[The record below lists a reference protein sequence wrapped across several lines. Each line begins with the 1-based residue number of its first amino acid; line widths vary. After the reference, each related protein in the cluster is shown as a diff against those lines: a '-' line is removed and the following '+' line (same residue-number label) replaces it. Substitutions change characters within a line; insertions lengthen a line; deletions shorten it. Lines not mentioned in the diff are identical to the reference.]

1 MATCRGCGKVFSVLK
16 MTDGLCKNCMSP
28 EVLLYAEAQKERQQR
43 EEAEQ
48 KIKAEALRL
57 NKPKLL
63 ASILVTTEMSVDLSV
78 TERIG
83 IISSQC
89 VYGMNIVKDI
99 FGMFRDVFGGR
110 VVSIE
115 NGLKEAHQQVIEDL
129 KERAYLIGADAVIGI
144 KIEHTY
150 NNASGGSILSVFAT
164 GTAVKIKDATIQCY
178 ECGKPVL
185 KTASSCSSCG
195 APTGF

>member
-1 MATCRGCGKVFSVLK
+1 MGMCKMCGKVFSVID
-16 MTDGLCKNCMSP
+16 MVDGICKNCISP
-28 EVLLYAEAQKERQQR
+28 ELLLYTEAQKERQQR
-43 EEAEQ
+43 EDAEQ
-48 KIKAEALRL
+48 KIKVEALRL

-63 ASILVTTEMSVDLSV
+63 ASILVTTEMLVDLSI

-110 VVSIE
+110 VASIE

-129 KERAYLIGADAVIGI
+129 KERAYLVGADAVIGI

-164 GTAVKIKDATIQCY
+164 GTAVKIKDATTQCY

-185 KTASSCSSCG
+185 KTASTCSSCG
-195 APTGF
+195 LATGF

>member
-1 MATCRGCGKVFSVLK
+1 MGMCKMCGKVFSVID
-16 MTDGLCKNCMSP
+16 MVDGVCKNCVSP
-28 EVLLYAEAQKERQQR
+28 ETLLYAEAQKERQQR

-48 KIKAEALRL
+48 KVKLEALRL

-63 ASILVTTEMSVDLSV
+63 ASIFVTTETSVDLPI

-83 IISSQC
+83 LISSQC
-89 VYGMNIVKDI
+89 VYGMNIVKDV
-99 FGMFRDVFGGR
+99 FGIFRDVFGGR
-110 VVSIE
+110 VASIE
-115 NGLKEAHQQVIEDL
+115 NGLKDAHQQVIEDL

-185 KTASSCSSCG
+185 KSASACSSCG

>member
-1 MATCRGCGKVFSVLK
+1 MATCRGCGKVFSVLD
-16 MTDGLCKNCMSP
+16 MTDGLCKSCISP
-28 EVLLYAEAQKERQQR
+28 EAILYAEAQKERQQK

-48 KIKAEALRL
+48 AIKLEALRV

-63 ASILVTTEMSVDLSV
+63 ASIFITTETTVDLPIIKRMNV
-78 TERIG
+78 
-83 IISSQC
+83 ISSQC

-115 NGLKEAHQQVIEDL
+115 NGLKDAHHQVIEDL
-129 KERAYLIGADAVIGI
+129 KERAYLMGADAVIAV
-144 KIEHTY
+144 KVEHTY

-164 GTAVKIKDATIQCY
+164 GTAIKIKDATIPCY
-178 ECGKPVL
+178 ECEKPVL
-185 KTASSCSSCG
+185 KSASACPNCG